1 MLYVCSMKLE
11 DAKLKYIHTW
21 GSLAT
26 SWGINKTMAQVHA
39 LLLVSTKPL
48 SADEIMET
56 LKISRGNVNMNVRAL
71 IDWGIVSKEF
81 VVGERKEFFVAD
93 KDIWELF
100 KQVTKERKKREIEPV
115 LKVLDELQED
125 VHDTSEEAEA
135 FKKVMNDLSS
145 VTKTVNG
152 ILEKAIKA
160 DEHWLLSNFT
170 KMIKK

>member
-1 MLYVCSMKLE
+1 MKLE
-11 DAKLKYIHTW
+11 DAKIKYIQTW

-26 SWGINKTMAQVHA
+26 NWGINKTMAQVHA

-48 SADEIMET
+48 SADEIMDT

-71 IDWGIVSKEF
+71 IDWGIVRKEF

-100 KQVTKERKKREIEPV
+100 KQITKERKRREIEPV
-115 LKVLDELQED
+115 LKVLDELQND
-125 VHDTSEEAEA
+125 VTDTSEEAKV
-135 FKKVMNDLSS
+135 FKKVMGDLSS
-145 VTKTVNG
+145 VTTTVDS
-152 ILEKAIKA
+152 LLDKAIKA

-170 KMIKK
+170 KMMKK

>member
-1 MLYVCSMKLE
+1 MELNE
-11 DAKLKYIHTW
+11 AKNKYIQTW

-48 SADEIMET
+48 SAEDIMET

-100 KQVTKERKKREIEPV
+100 KQITKERKKREIEPV
-115 LKVLDELQED
+115 IKVLDELQKVD
-125 VHDTSEEAEA
+125 DSTEEGEQ
-135 FKKVMNDLSS
+135 FKKVLGDLSF
-145 VTKTVNG
+145 VTTKVNSM
-152 ILEKAIKA
+152 LENAIKA

-170 KMIKK
+170 KIIKK

>member
-1 MLYVCSMKLE
+1 MKLDE
-11 DAKLKYIHTW
+11 AKNKYIQTW

-39 LLLVSTKPL
+39 LLLVSTKPY
-48 SADEIMET
+48 SAEDIMDA

-100 KQVTKERKKREIEPV
+100 KQITKERKKREIEPV
-115 LKVLDELQED
+115 LKVLEDLQQVD
-125 VHDTSEEAEA
+125 DTTEEGEQ
-135 FKKVMNDLSS
+135 FKKVLGDLST
-145 VTKTVNG
+145 VTTKVNNL
-152 ILEKAIKA
+152 LEKAVKA

>member
-1 MLYVCSMKLE
+1 MYICCMKLD
-11 DAKLKYIHTW
+11 DAKNKYIQTW

-48 SADEIMET
+48 SAEDIMEA
-56 LKISRGNVNMNVRAL
+56 LQISRGNVNMNVRAL

-100 KQVTKERKKREIEPV
+100 KQITKERKKREIEPV
-115 LKVLDELQED
+115 LKVLEELQVVDENTED
-125 VHDTSEEAEA
+125 ALQ
-135 FKKVMNDLSS
+135 FKKVLADLSS
-145 VTKTVNG
+145 VTTKVNG
-152 ILEKAIKA
+152 FLEKAIKA

-170 KMIKK
+170 KIIKK

>member
-26 SWGINKTMAQVHA
+26 NWGINKTMAQVHA

-125 VHDTSEEAEA
+125 VKENSEEAEA

-152 ILEKAIKA
+152 ILENAIKA

>member
-1 MLYVCSMKLE
+1 MELQE
-11 DAKLKYIHTW
+11 AKIKYIQTW

-39 LLLVSTKPL
+39 LLLVSTQPM
-48 SADEIMET
+48 SSEDIMET
-56 LKISRGNVNMNVRAL
+56 LQISRGNVNMNVRAL

-100 KQVTKERKKREIEPV
+100 KQITKERKKREIEPV
-115 LKVLDELQED
+115 IKVLEELQKVD
-125 VHDTSEEAEA
+125 DTTDEGEQ
-135 FKKVMNDLSS
+135 FKKVLGDLSS
-145 VTKTVNG
+145 VTTSVNN
-152 ILEKAIKA
+152 ILDKAIKA

-170 KMIKK
+170 KIVKK

>member
-1 MLYVCSMKLE
+1 MKLE

-125 VHDTSEEAEA
+125 VHDASEEAEA

>member
-1 MLYVCSMKLE
+1 MQLE
-11 DAKLKYIHTW
+11 EAKIKYIQTW

-39 LLLVSTKPL
+39 LLLVATKPL
-48 SADEIMET
+48 SADEIMEA

-71 IDWGIVSKEF
+71 IDWGIVQKEF
-81 VVGERKEFFVAD
+81 IVGERKEFFVAD

-100 KQVTKERKKREIEPV
+100 KQITKERKKREIEPV
-115 LKVLDELQED
+115 LKVLDELQEG
-125 VHDTSEEAEA
+125 VEGETEEVAD
-135 FKKVMNDLSS
+135 FKKVLGDLSS

>member
-1 MLYVCSMKLE
+1 MELE
-11 DAKLKYIHTW
+11 KAKLKYIQTW

-39 LLLVSTKPL
+39 LLLVSTEPL
-48 SADEIMET
+48 SAEDIMET

-71 IDWGIVSKEF
+71 IDWGIVRKEF

-115 LKVLDELQED
+115 LKVLEELQNDVTED
-125 VHDTSEEAEA
+125 STEAED

-145 VTKTVNG
+145 VTNTVNG
-152 ILEKAIKA
+152 ILDKAIKA

>member
-1 MLYVCSMKLE
+1 MELE
-11 DAKLKYIHTW
+11 AAKLKYIQTW

-39 LLLVSTKPL
+39 LLLVSIEPL
-48 SADEIMET
+48 SAEDIMDT

-71 IDWGIVSKEF
+71 IDWGIVRKEF

-115 LKVLDELQED
+115 IKVLEELQND
-125 VHDTSEEAEA
+125 VKEESEEAEQ
-135 FKKVMNDLSS
+135 FKKLMQDLSS
-145 VTKTVNG
+145 VTSTVNN
-152 ILEKAIKA
+152 ILDKAIKA
-160 DEHWLLSNFT
+160 DEHWLLSSFT

>member
-1 MLYVCSMKLE
+1 MELDE
-11 DAKLKYIHTW
+11 AKNKYIQTW

-39 LLLVSTKPL
+39 LLLVSTKPM
-48 SADEIMET
+48 SAEDIMET
-56 LKISRGNVNMNVRAL
+56 LQISRGNVNMNVRAL
-71 IDWGIVSKEF
+71 IDWGIVQKEF

-115 LKVLDELQED
+115 LKVLEDLQE
-125 VHDTSEEAEA
+125 VEDTSEEAVA
-135 FKKVMNDLSS
+135 FKKVLGDLSA
-145 VTKTVNG
+145 VTNQVNG
-152 ILEKAIKA
+152 LLEKAIKA
-160 DEHWLLSNFT
+160 DEHWLLSSFT

>member
-1 MLYVCSMKLE
+1 MNLD

-39 LLLVSTKPL
+39 LLLVSTKPM
-48 SADEIMET
+48 SADDIMET

-81 VVGERKEFFVAD
+81 VIGERKEFFVAD

-115 LKVLDELQED
+115 LKVLDELQNDVSDNSED
-125 VHDTSEEAEA
+125 AME
-135 FKKVMNDLSS
+135 FKKVMKDLST
-145 VTKTVNG
+145 VTTTVNN
-152 ILEKAIKA
+152 ILDKTIKA
-160 DEHWLLSNFT
+160 DEHWLLSSFT

>member
-1 MLYVCSMKLE
+1 MKLE

>member
-1 MLYVCSMKLE
+1 MKLE
-11 DAKLKYIHTW
+11 NAKIKYIQTW

-26 SWGINKTMAQVHA
+26 NWGINKTMAQVHA
-39 LLLVSTKPL
+39 LLLVSTQPL
-48 SADEIMET
+48 SAEDIMET

-71 IDWGIVSKEF
+71 IDWGIVNKEF

-100 KQVTKERKKREIEPV
+100 KQITKERKKREIEPV
-115 LKVLDELQED
+115 IKILNELQEGVND
-125 VHDTSEEAEA
+125 DSNDAKV

-145 VTKTVNG
+145 VTTTVDN
-152 ILEKAIKA
+152 ILDKAIKA

-170 KMIKK
+170 KLIKK

>member
-1 MLYVCSMKLE
+1 MKLE

-26 SWGINKTMAQVHA
+26 NWGINKTMAQVHA

-100 KQVTKERKKREIEPV
+100 KQITKERKKREIEPV

-125 VHDTSEEAEA
+125 VKDTSEEAEA
-135 FKKVMNDLSS
+135 VKKVMNDLSS

-152 ILEKAIKA
+152 ILENAIKA

>member
-1 MLYVCSMKLE
+1 MNLDE
-11 DAKLKYIHTW
+11 AKLKYIHTW

-39 LLLVSTKPL
+39 LLLVSNKPM
-48 SADEIMET
+48 SADAIMET

-81 VVGERKEFFVAD
+81 VIGERKEFFVAD

-115 LKVLDELQED
+115 LKVLDELQNDVNDNSED
-125 VHDTSEEAEA
+125 AME
-135 FKKVMNDLSS
+135 FKKVMKDLAT
-145 VTKTVNG
+145 VTNAVNTILDKT
-152 ILEKAIKA
+152 IKA
-160 DEHWLLSNFT
+160 DEHWLLSSFT

>member
-1 MLYVCSMKLE
+1 MKLE

-26 SWGINKTMAQVHA
+26 NWGINKTMAQVHA

-48 SADEIMET
+48 SADDIMEI

-71 IDWGIVSKEF
+71 IDWGIVNKEF
-81 VVGERKEFFVAD
+81 VVGERKEFFVAG

-115 LKVLDELQED
+115 LKVLED
-125 VHDTSEEAEA
+125 LKNDVEDNSEEAED
-135 FKKVMNDLSS
+135 FKKIMGDLSS
-145 VTKTVNG
+145 VTTTVNG
-152 ILEKAIKA
+152 ILDKAIKA

>member
-1 MLYVCSMKLE
+1 MKLE
-11 DAKLKYIHTW
+11 DAKIKYIHTW

-26 SWGINKTMAQVHA
+26 NWGINKTMAQVHA
-39 LLLVSTKPL
+39 LLLVSTEPL
-48 SADEIMET
+48 SAEDIMET

-71 IDWGIVSKEF
+71 IDWGIVRKEF

-100 KQVTKERKKREIEPV
+100 KQITKERKKREIEPV
-115 LKVLDELQED
+115 LKVLEDLQNVDEKGEDAEQFVKLLQ
-125 VHDTSEEAEA
+125 
-135 FKKVMNDLSS
+135 DLSS
-145 VTKTVNG
+145 VTTTVNG
-152 ILEKAIKA
+152 ILDKAIKA

>member
-1 MLYVCSMKLE
+1 MYICDMELE
-11 DAKLKYIHTW
+11 QAKIKYIHTW

-39 LLLVSTKPL
+39 LLLTSIKPL
-48 SADEIMET
+48 SADNIMEA

-81 VVGERKEFFVAD
+81 IAGERKEFFVAD

-100 KQVTKERKKREIEPV
+100 KQVTKERKRREIEPV
-115 LKVLDELQED
+115 IKVLDELEKD
-125 VHDTSEEAEA
+125 VTDNSEEALA
-135 FKKVMNDLSS
+135 FKKVINDLSS
-145 VTKTVNG
+145 VTSKVNG
-152 ILEKAIKA
+152 MLDKAIKA

-170 KMIKK
+170 KVIKK

>member
-1 MLYVCSMKLE
+1 MNLDE
-11 DAKLKYIHTW
+11 AKLKYIHTW

-39 LLLVSTKPL
+39 LLLVSNKPM
-48 SADEIMET
+48 SADAIMKT

-81 VVGERKEFFVAD
+81 VIGERKEFFVAD

-115 LKVLDELQED
+115 LKVLDELQND
-125 VHDTSEEAEA
+125 VNDNSEEAME
-135 FKKVMNDLSS
+135 FKKVMKDLAT
-145 VTKTVNG
+145 VTNTVNT
-152 ILEKAIKA
+152 ILDKTIKA
-160 DEHWLLSNFT
+160 DEHWLLSSFT

>member
-1 MLYVCSMKLE
+1 MKLE
-11 DAKLKYIHTW
+11 DAKLKYIQTW

-81 VVGERKEFFVAD
+81 VVGERKEFFIAD

-100 KQVTKERKKREIEPV
+100 KQITKERKRREIEPV
-115 LKVLDELQED
+115 LKVLEELQQID
-125 VHDTSEEAEA
+125 DTSDEAKE
-135 FKKVMNDLSS
+135 FKQVLNDLSS
-145 VTKTVNG
+145 VTNTVNG

-170 KMIKK
+170 KIIKK